1 MKENTAVSVFLR
13 NLGTKFLL
21 VGLKCLRMGSQGVGQ
36 RGHKSSSGQ
45 KKVTKETTQ
54 QLPSWAGSQQ
64 HRSLN
69 PLDLGL
75 QLLEALLQNTH
86 YPPSPSQ
93 PHHPLCQ
100 GYGRHKL
107 LKGTSQ
113 TTASKTASRE
123 TFMGETDHNVHLRVS
138 FDAIYNS
145 DCHRKS
151 HTKHQQ

>member
-1 MKENTAVSVFLR
+1 MKENTVVSVFLR

-21 VGLKCLRMGSQGVGQ
+21 VGLKCLRMGSQEVGQ

-54 QLPSWAGSQQ
+54 QPPSWAGSQQ
-64 HRSLN
+64 HRSVN
-69 PLDLGL
+69 PLNLGL
-75 QLLEALLQNTH
+75 QLPEALLQNTH
-86 YPPSPSQ
+86 YPPSSQ

-100 GYGRHKL
+100 GFGRREL
-107 LKGTSQ
+107 PKGTSQ
-113 TTASKTASRE
+113 STASKTASRV
-123 TFMGETDHNVHLRVS
+123 TSMGETDHNVHLRVS

-151 HTKHQQ
+151 HTKYQ